1 MRTAPRTGTP
11 DAMHN
16 ASVNTR
22 SGSDGSKQ
30 VVACFDL
37 TEDEIAAGARAVD
50 VSRTEQFR
58 HEELST
64 DDVVAMRELT
74 ALADQLTSLAGY
86 GSAVTVELSPARLVA
101 LRDTLHVFVEHRD
114 EAGFT
119 REEDRDAYAVSLAL
133 AGPLAD
139 LSADALRAAL
149 DASAHAGC

>member
-1 MRTAPRTGTP
+1 MQHARVDTTTAPDGTI
-11 DAMHN
+11 
-16 ASVNTR
+16 
-22 SGSDGSKQ
+22 Q
-30 VVACFDL
+30 VVARFDL
-37 TEDEIAAGARAVD
+37 AEPEVAAVARATA

-74 ALADQLTSLAGY
+74 ALDDHLTALAGY
-86 GSAVTVELSPARLVA
+86 GAAVTVELSPARVVA

-133 AGPLAD
+133 AAPLAD

-149 DASAHAGC
+149 DASAPAGC